1 MRYDPGHII
10 LVLIVLVACSL
21 VFWPKNSL
29 GQDPPTIITV
39 IVDPGHGGQDDG
51 AKGSGG
57 ILEKQITLAL
67 ARKLTQELK
76 ETGTV
81 RPILT
86 RTDDY
91 SISLDDRA
99 GLANHR
105 GGDLLISL
113 HLGNSFLPVAMGFSL
128 YYWSPV
134 TAAPASPPTSQE
146 KTPWDQENRPY
157 LERSRRL
164 ATLMQQSLQQTLQWP
179 TGGVLA
185 ADLYLLRRVKMP
197 AVLVELGSLNHPE
210 EAAQLQK
217 PEFQESIVRAIT
229 ATIIQYREEQ
239 VKEALGER

>member
-1 MRYDPGHII
+1 MRYDLVHII
-10 LVLIVLVACSL
+10 LVLITL
-21 VFWPKNSL
+21 VFCNLFFGPSDSFA
-29 GQDPPTIITV
+29 QDPPTIITV
-39 IVDPGHGGQDDG
+39 IVDPGHGGQDEG
-51 AKGSGG
+51 AKGSCG

-105 GGDLLISL
+105 GGDLFISL
-113 HLGNSFLPVAMGFSL
+113 HLGNSFLPVPMGFSL

-134 TAAPASPPTSQE
+134 TAAPTSPPISQE

-164 ATLMQQSLQQTLQWP
+164 ATLMQQNLQETLQWP

-217 PEFQESIVRAIT
+217 LEFQESIVRAIT
-229 ATIIQYREEQ
+229 ETIIQYREEQ